1 MITMMRTTPSAK
13 SGKRRDTNACPTT
26 PATSATRSS
35 PTAAACS
42 TPGTASPRASA
53 ARVRSRE
60 ILSVISNNIY
70 LFKGEEHFKATTSS
84 CDKPLHVCCRHPDF
98 PDPSGIIREKPRSGP
113 ETCEEK
119 ANSYQCGDTDA
130 DNTEDAIFTNDDC
143 VFEPCSKPATQKCG
157 RRNTFGVESASSA
170 YKVSSGSLSKSTLV
184 NFPIFRKQRL
194 TRQISENGPTFAQL
208 SRR

>member
-13 SGKRRDTNACPTT
+13 SGKRRDTNAWPTT

-42 TPGTASPRASA
+42 TPGTGSPRASA

-60 ILSVISNNIY
+60 ILSVISKNIY

>member
-1 MITMMRTTPSAK
+1 MIMITMMRTTPSAK

-35 PTAAACS
+35 LTAAACL

-70 LFKGEEHFKATTSS
+70 LCKGEEHFKATTSS

-98 PDPSGIIREKPRSGP
+98 PDPSGIIRKSPVES

-143 VFEPCSKPATQKCG
+143 VFEPCSNPATQKCG

-170 YKVSSGSLSKSTLV
+170 YKVSSSSLSKSTPV
-184 NFPIFRKQRL
+184 IFQF
-194 TRQISENGPTFAQL
+194 SG
-208 SRR
+208 SRG